1 MAAEVQQG
9 VGRAAAVLEAIAS
22 ATGGPPRASDISRA
36 TGLGASTIARMLT
49 TLEEL
54 GYVARVDNGYAIGT
68 AVMSLSSRGLNQYPI
83 HRESRTPVQ
92 ELAQRTGFS
101 ANVAVRVGDRAVYL
115 SHAEGERA
123 RKSHTMVGLG
133 QPLHASA
140 LGKCLLLGLSPQER
154 RELLGDTLAKYTVNT
169 IGDHEA
175 LDAELERVSRDGFAT
190 EDQELALGRLC
201 VAAPIRDATGRA
213 VGAISLSGRLTL
225 MREYGLERLQE
236 DTVESADR
244 ISVALGLISAV
255 PPTSA

>member
-1 MAAEVQQG
+1 MAVEVQQG
-9 VGRAAAVLEAIAS
+9 VGRAAAVLEAVAN

-54 GYVARVDNGYAIGT
+54 GYVSRVDSGYAIG
-68 AVMSLSSRGLNQYPI
+68 AAIMSLSSRGINQYPI
-83 HRESRTPVQ
+83 HRESRAPVQ

-101 ANVAVRVGDRAVYL
+101 ANVAVRFGDRAVYL

-123 RKSHTMVGLG
+123 RKPHVMVGLG

-140 LGKCLLLGLSPQER
+140 LGKCLLLGLSSQER
-154 RELLGDTLAKYTVNT
+154 RDVLGEELPKYTVNT
-169 IGDHEA
+169 ITDHVA

-201 VAAPIRDATGRA
+201 VAAPVRDATGQV

-225 MREYGLERLQE
+225 MRDYGLDRLRE
-236 DTVESADR
+236 DVVESADR

-255 PPTSA
+255 PPGSI